1 MSRCCPC
8 PHSQRKE
15 RFHPFYTAGIFVNW
29 SATARLVLLFFVF
42 VRASLL
48 PLSTAMSGPPVPSPP
63 PMCALQS
70 AMANPERMSQ
80 AMNLMETNP
89 AMAQMAQQMMQDPAA
104 LQRAS
109 QMDLG
114 GALAAGINAG
124 GNPARGFPPP
134 MAGVGGQGGF
144 AMPPPPA
151 PAPTTDAA
159 AAPVPPPPA
168 TDAQAAMLAAG
179 GIAEAAQAEEEM
191 TEDELV
197 AEAIRRSMEDI

>member
-1 MSRCCPC
+1 
-8 PHSQRKE
+8 
-15 RFHPFYTAGIFVNW
+15 
-29 SATARLVLLFFVF
+29 
-42 VRASLL
+42 
-48 PLSTAMSGPPVPSPP
+48 
-63 PMCALQS
+63 
-70 AMANPERMSQ
+70 MANPERMSQ

-124 GNPARGFPPP
+124 ANPAQGFPPP
-134 MAGVGGQGGF
+134 VAGVGGQGGF
-144 AMPPPPA
+144 VMPPSPAPA

-159 AAPVPPPPA
+159 IAPVHPSPA
-168 TDAQAAMLAAG
+168 TDSPAAMPAAG
-179 GIAEAAQAEEEM
+179 GIAEAAQVEEEM